1 MELVLK
7 NQPEE
12 LPRLRRALADFA
24 REHAAPEQAVQAAD
38 LALEEH
44 LTNVLAYAYTDKAA
58 HDIRISLAIEGRC
71 LQIEVADD
79 GRPFNP
85 LSHPAPDTS
94 LPLDQRPR
102 GGLGIHLIR
111 QFMDELDYRREA
123 DRNILRMRKRLE
135 RGA

>member
-12 LPRLRRALADFA
+12 LPRVRRALEDFA
-24 REHAAPEQAVQAAD
+24 RQHAAPDRAVRAAD

-44 LTNVLAYAYTDKAA
+44 LANVLAYAYQDKAA
-58 HDIRISLAIEGRC
+58 HDIFIRFTIEGRC

-85 LSHPAPDTS
+85 LSRPAPDTS
-94 LPLDQRPR
+94 LPLDQRSP

-111 QFMDELDYRREA
+111 HSMDELNYRRQA
-123 DRNILRMRKRLE
+123 DQNILRMRKRLD
-135 RGA
+135 